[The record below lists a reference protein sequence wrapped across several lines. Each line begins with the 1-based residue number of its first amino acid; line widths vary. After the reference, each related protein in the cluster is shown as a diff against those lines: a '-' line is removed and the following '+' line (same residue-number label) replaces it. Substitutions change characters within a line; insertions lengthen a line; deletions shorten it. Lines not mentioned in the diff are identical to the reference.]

1 MQIGIIGMGKLGTPL
16 ASVFAQAGHRI
27 ICVDVLREKID
38 LINEHQNPISAEPNV
53 IITENMVATSDYDQL
68 GDCEIIF
75 VVVNTPPLSQG
86 NLNLTDLENTCYKLK
101 DALGTNVKGVE
112 GHTVYHRPIIVISST
127 VPPKTMEWVQET
139 LKPIPVVYNPFFIA
153 LGQVVHDLQW
163 PDIVL
168 IGGDDIPSR
177 HRIAELWA
185 ESIGFYRGA
194 DLRPALRDRICE
206 TNLKTAELVK
216 FSSNPY
222 LVMRINWANTVARLA
237 EVLGDV
243 DAQEVIDIIGKDKRA
258 NTEGLRVGLPW
269 GGDCFPKDIDAVT
282 YFCNSEG
289 IDGLFFE
296 GLAEVNQ
303 HWKESLPGIIM
314 DKVCRSDFR
323 NAKIAFLGISYKK
336 SYPLLSRSTA
346 YELYEYFVRE
356 EARVFVHDP
365 YIEKLPDG
373 SKTYALEE
381 CLADAEMIII
391 AVGYPEYAKLSMHDL
406 PYHEVPI
413 VDLCRVLANTNIAS
427 QGNWLPLGLRE

>member
-1 MQIGIIGMGKLGTPL
+1 MKIGIIGMGKLGLPL

-27 ICVDVLREKID
+27 ICVDVLQEKID
-38 LINEHQNPISAEPNV
+38 LINKHQNPIPAEPNV
-53 IITENMVATSDYDQL
+53 IITQDMVATRDYNQL

-75 VVVNTPPLSQG
+75 IVVNTPPLSQG
-86 NLNLTDLENTCYKLK
+86 NLSLTDLQDTCEQLEACLIPSREK
-101 DALGTNVKGVE
+101 
-112 GHTVYHRPIIVISST
+112 HIIVISST

-139 LKPIPVVYNPFFIA
+139 MKPIPVIYNPFFIA

-168 IGGDDIPSR
+168 IGGDDVAAR
-177 HRIAELWA
+177 HHVAELWA
-185 ESIGFYRGA
+185 ESIGFYKGA
-194 DLRPALRDRICE
+194 DLRRALRDRICE

-237 EVLGDV
+237 EALGDV

-303 HWKESLPGIIM
+303 HWKDSLPGIIM

-323 NAKIAFLGISYKK
+323 KAKIAFLGISYKK

-356 EARVFVHDP
+356 KARVFVHDP

-373 SKTYALEE
+373 SQTYTLEE
-381 CLADAEMIII
+381 CLADAELIII
-391 AVGYPEYAKLSMHDL
+391 AVGYPEYAQLSMHDL
-406 PYHEVPI
+406 PYHEVPV
-413 VDLCRVLANTNIAS
+413 VDLCRVLANTNIATH
-427 QGNWLPLGLRE
+427 GNWLPLGLRE

>member
-1 MQIGIIGMGKLGTPL
+1 MRIGVVGLGKLGVPL
-16 ASVFAQAGHRI
+16 ASVFAQAGHRVT
-27 ICVDVLREKID
+27 CVDILYDKIEA
-38 LINEHQNPISAEPNV
+38 INKHQNPIPAEPNV
-53 IITENMVATSDYDQL
+53 VITQNMFATDDYSKL
-68 GDCEIIF
+68 KDCELVF
-75 VVVNTPPLSQG
+75 VAVNTPPEPYG
-86 NLNLTDLENTCYKLK
+86 NLRLTDLMDSCTKLK
-101 DALGTNVKGVE
+101 EVLSPTN
-112 GHTVYHRPIIVISST
+112 TVVISST
-127 VPPKTMEWVQET
+127 VPMKTMEWLQDI

-153 LGQVVHDLQW
+153 LGQVVKDLQF

-177 HRIAELWA
+177 NRVAGLWT
-185 ESIGFYRGA
+185 EILGKGTNT
-194 DLRPALRDRICE
+194 ICE

-237 EVLGDV
+237 EALGDV
-243 DAQEVIDIIGKDKRA
+243 NAQEVIDIIGKDKRA
-258 NTEGLRVGLPW
+258 NTKGLRVGLPW

-296 GLAEVNQ
+296 DLAEVNQ

-323 NAKIAFLGISYKK
+323 KAKIAFLGISYKK

-346 YELYEYFVRE
+346 YELYEYFVRD

-373 SKTYALEE
+373 SQTYALEE
-381 CLADAEMIII
+381 CLEDAELVIV
-391 AVGYPEYAKLSMHDL
+391 AVGYPEYAQLRMHDL
-406 PYHEVPI
+406 PYHEVPV
-413 VDLCRVLANTNIAS
+413 VDLCRGLVNSDIATH
-427 QGNWLPLGLRE
+427 GNWLPLGWRE